1 MRSYRVGSV
10 CPEPQHRHKVQ
21 SLFFISTE
29 EMPTLIRC
37 VLPPEREPYFP
48 KLLFFYDSTANI
60 AACWSINNKI
70 HVVYS
75 IYLIQLVPQGWAP
88 PTNERPFTER
98 ERALQPQQD
107 IFTFRTAIFPVSCTL
122 KNIISTRKNST
133 IDSVVNNLSMIL
145 FCISVIFEHMQQY
158 LHYIKNDQDIVAKL
172 LFYIKGFLC
181 HFELN
186 LTFYNYESTIQQSIY
201 ELFHNQQ

>member
-21 SLFFISTE
+21 SLFFILTE

-37 VLPPEREPYFP
+37 VLPPEREPHFP

-75 IYLIQLVPQGWAP
+75 RPHTAAVPQGWAP

-107 IFTFRTAIFPVSCTL
+107 IFTFRTAIFPVSCTVH
-122 KNIISTRKNST
+122 NIDKEKFLLLIESINAF
-133 IDSVVNNLSMIL
+133 IL
-145 FCISVIFEHMQQY
+145 YFSVIFEH
-158 LHYIKNDQDIVAKL
+158 
-172 LFYIKGFLC
+172 
-181 HFELN
+181 
-186 LTFYNYESTIQQSIY
+186 SIY
-201 ELFHNQQ
+201 FKSDLYKSFILQKMSSMSF

>member
-98 ERALQPQQD
+98 ERGPSNLSRIYLHLGLPYSLFLVQY
-107 IFTFRTAIFPVSCTL
+107 
-122 KNIISTRKNST
+122 IISTRKN
-133 IDSVVNNLSMIL
+133 
-145 FCISVIFEHMQQY
+145 
-158 LHYIKNDQDIVAKL
+158 
-172 LFYIKGFLC
+172 FY
-181 HFELN
+181 
-186 LTFYNYESTIQQSIY
+186 S
-201 ELFHNQQ
+201 